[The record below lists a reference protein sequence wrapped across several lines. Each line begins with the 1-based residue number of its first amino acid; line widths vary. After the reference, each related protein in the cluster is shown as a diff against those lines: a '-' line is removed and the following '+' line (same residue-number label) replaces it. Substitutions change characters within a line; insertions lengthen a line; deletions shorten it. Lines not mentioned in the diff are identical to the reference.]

1 MLCLNVYPIDIFKES
16 AVRVSKALAQDVRLD
31 GTFRMSS
38 NLSTKLPRQG
48 GRIYSSSFLSVTI
61 LHKAIDKLKPLPC
74 I

>member
-1 MLCLNVYPIDIFKES
+1 MLCLNVFKES
-16 AVRVSKALAQDVRLD
+16 AVRVGKALAQDVRLD

-61 LHKAIDKLKPLPC
+61 LYKAIDKLNPLSC

>member
-1 MLCLNVYPIDIFKES
+1 MFCLNVFKES
-16 AVRVSKALAQDVRLD
+16 AVRVGKALAQDVRLD

-61 LHKAIDKLKPLPC
+61 LYKAIDKLNPLSC